1 MKKVLTLLILSLL
14 GIHSLQAVIT
24 EITVLD
30 NGTTKIV
37 ELSDLHVCHKDAQQ
51 QAEDLKKIIEKNPE
65 IPFLVEDPGVANP
78 KEMPDTLNK
87 ENLTKAINSCARVY
101 LEQEQIKRDTQLIG
115 FTNGNNKNKISVDS
129 HRPIID
135 ILSKDKEDNDL
146 VQEALAL
153 HQEIV
158 DGMNSPYC
166 QTYKQQHKKKELT
179 AKKFGQFFLELKL
192 LAYTEEYAVEKKE
205 PVVFIW
211 AGDLHIQKIN
221 KTLFSLGFINTKI
234 HPIDAKN
241 NDQKIQGILDKND
254 LKDLSTVALFDS
266 VPVPNIKKFFE
277 DFMPT
282 INKKQ

>member
-179 AKKFGQFFLELKL
+179 A
-192 LAYTEEYAVEKKE
+192 